1 MVPFSIVK
9 MQPSG
14 SLLGLSRISILV
26 ANPLHTY
33 AKLSLPPDHSTT
45 LGIRGHLAG
54 PLRVVMLQID
64 GMSTTL
70 RIRHQYRIA
79 GEPSLADAAWYIIV
93 RLLTPF
99 IRNIFPGHPRCNTTA

>member
-1 MVPFSIVK
+1 MDDGPPMITEIAQMVPFSIVK

-33 AKLSLPPDHSTT
+33 AKLSLPPDHSTI

-70 RIRHQYRIA
+70 GIRHQYHFA
-79 GEPSLADAAWYIIV
+79 
-93 RLLTPF
+93 
-99 IRNIFPGHPRCNTTA
+99 